1 MDSIAEKL
9 DKMVDEDLTELSQM
23 TLGSETRKEMQKQ
36 FIEMYELRLEDKK
49 AEQERK
55 VQSIDQKIK
64 IIFNALGL
72 AIPNGIALYSV
83 IKVMEFEEKG
93 FVKSFSGRRVLGW
106 IKPLNLLKMLK

>member
-1 MDSIAEKL
+1 MDNIAEKL

-64 IIFNALGL
+64 IIFNAFG
-72 AIPNGIALYSV
+72 ACNPEWNS
-83 IKVMEFEEKG
+83 
-93 FVKSFSGRRVLGW
+93 FV
-106 IKPLNLLKMLK
+106 